1 MVRRSGLTSFGAF
14 LETLG
19 SDPQAMT
26 EVIAALTTNH
36 TYFHREPHHFDHFAS
51 VVRPDLVARAQAGA
65 TVRLWSAGCSSGEEI
80 WTLLMVLL
88 GPQREAGL
96 RIARS
101 KLLALAS
108 DISVN
113 ALAGAKAATY
123 PASALDAVPEALR
136 RTWCAPVTGAGEPR
150 LAIDPAVQAMVRF
163 RMLNLMGDW
172 PMHGAFD
179 VIFCRNVV
187 IYFDEP
193 TQMKIWSRFS
203 EVAAAND
210 GAWIRKPATPA
221 DILVGALEDEQM
233 AGVVRRVE
241 LGTAVLLPAL
251 RKTPYQ
257 PTDLT
262 PVGPMGDFV
271 YGIAVLPKHG
281 FKTMAD
287 LVAYGSMTAD
297 MADPGQDPRDAP
309 DIASLWNVLDLTPHG
324 RGTDWYPALEY

>member
-1 MVRRSGLTSFGAF
+1 MLHAPAPGAESDSMVPGVSPAIYSAEDFRRIADLIHTETGIVLSERKQMLAYSRLAPLVRRSGLTSFGAF

-179 VIFCRNVV
+179 VIFCRNVM
-187 IYFDEP
+187 IYFDAP
-193 TQMKIWSRFS
+193 TKERLVERFARQLVPGGYLYIGHS
-203 EVAAAND
+203 ERVS
-210 GAWIRKPATPA
+210 GPAT
-221 DILVGALEDEQM
+221 ALLE
-233 AGVVRRVE
+233 
-241 LGTAVLLPAL
+241 
-251 RKTPYQ
+251 
-257 PTDLT
+257 
-262 PVGPMGDFV
+262 PVGPTIYRRKGH
-271 YGIAVLPKHG
+271 A
-281 FKTMAD
+281 
-287 LVAYGSMTAD
+287 
-297 MADPGQDPRDAP
+297 
-309 DIASLWNVLDLTPHG
+309 
-324 RGTDWYPALEY
+324 